1 MNKFI
6 THLALLAAM
15 LCFALPSFGQTQSD
29 NIPIRPPTADS
40 IPIDSSHCFVSIS
53 PQFSPD
59 CILTD
64 FDNQPEPIPGQ
75 TQDCIFACKGNTV
88 RYQALCDS
96 AASYAWTVVGATS
109 YTIVGNGNAVDIL
122 WSSADQGS
130 IRVVVT
136 MPDSS
141 VCSNEVCVLLIESP
155 TASCTTMPPFFFD
168 NYGDRI
174 IELCLGESLSLSNT
188 STATSA
194 PIVANY
200 WESPYGSSSAD
211 VYSLTPSQEG
221 VFPIMHLVQNE
232 CGCSDTEFFKV
243 VVLPPAHLELSCYGT
258 ACAGSSESY
267 TILNPHCGNYFWS
280 VEGGTITSGQNT
292 PTVIVNWGNPASGY
306 GSISIDGSMCDG
318 ECDALL
324 TRLIPIIGD
333 HVSIDGP
340 DTVCIGETQLFQLP
354 LWGSTHYQWSVSP
367 MAGISLHEYETENQ
381 FLATFSQAGTYTL
394 SASYECPFID
404 CGPYSSAPKTIV
416 VLEKLAILSSDDVVC
431 IGSSGSYTSSHSGDV
446 LWSVLDSQGHEIAHQ
461 QSASLQYVFPDT
473 GRFTIVAT
481 HSSYCRSANFSVV
494 VKPRPPAPSVSYGV
508 HETCLNSG
516 IRLWSTPTS
525 AMYYLAWSPIC
536 DTDTIEADTVTVTF
550 DNEVCDVE
558 VFQIDKETGC
568 VSDAYIHTVDT
579 FWPAPIIADSVLA
592 CPGKTIS
599 LSAPDQSDNVTYEW
613 TFIPANAATTV
624 SNHMLP
630 SVNVLINYIDT
641 TTSYI
646 INAIVKREFCTDS
659 IKDTIPIIV
668 RIPARPSI
676 SPSDTTICQNDVVS
690 FTAVGGD
697 PIYSAYIWRIE
708 DTLHHG
714 DSVSHTFNSPGRHN
728 VTLVYQPDPDCDTIM
743 VQTSVLVNPI
753 PNASI
758 SKMSG
763 GFAVLPPEAG
773 VTYNWYFNDNPVAP
787 PDCNNNF
794 CNNLGEGVY
803 CCKVVNTITGCSNH
817 GCYTYIIPPEPCLRI
832 QLSAHR
838 TCPNIYNIEV
848 DPGSLPDGTIISWF
862 SQGDPYCRLMP
873 LSSSD
878 ATTATFSTPGT
889 HYVFAH
895 TTVDGTCYEGYISIV
910 VDYVPDF
917 KLTNNCNGT
926 LTITD
931 ISKYRNGYT
940 PPRRSFVMD
949 GTPSNTIAELFYP
962 STSSTVLTSSF
973 APYVSSTITMQ
984 FDDPFSSDCWVSHD
998 FTLIPDPDIDIF
1010 EVRTR
1015 MCENTP
1021 FIFHA
1026 HASDAVYYRWDFGD
1040 NSYNYGSTL
1049 DHTFGSSSATY
1060 TVTLTV
1066 KNALGC
1072 SATGTTDV
1080 SICANLLD
1088 GELEASY
1095 PEVCE
1100 WNNRDIDY
1108 SETSG
1113 ASFSEFLWKPFNTT
1127 TANSQYTVNQ
1137 TGDYI
1142 VVATEADCHCKD
1154 QRWTNVP
1161 FFTNPKVQIIAKSE
1175 YCFGE
1180 EVKLIG
1186 NTGKTNTYH
1195 WSITNAA
1202 GASVALSNPA
1212 EPNVAFTPA
1221 SPGSYTATLTVTGPT
1236 PGNCARSLSF
1246 PFIVHPQPPA
1256 PTIQYGSRHCI
1267 HTPPVVLQSSTGQ
1280 SLLWSNG
1287 YSGDSALYYAPGY
1300 MSAYYIDPASG
1311 CPSAKAHM
1319 MIDPAP
1325 NYDALLTGCY
1335 TRCRL
1340 DFPSAINVYRFY
1352 PYTSSSFSWN
1362 WLHWGTPIA
1371 SGIDISPVL
1380 PIPSPGDYN
1389 LSTSYGYGCVAESPT
1404 LSIKLIDTCNCDS
1417 CSVFIKDVQ
1426 CKVKGCQLIFHVVA
1440 DVINQGSTAVSF
1452 SQFSTPAPNQIAWHT
1467 ALPLVIAPGSNAP
1480 FSFDVEVSSFS
1491 QEYIS
1496 FSLYDDINQCLKHF
1510 KIAADW
1516 SKCISNE
1523 CKVEDVSID
1532 FLDHLS
1538 TPHQAVYFNYHLLLP
1553 PNTTS
1558 LLDVWSQPPQ
1568 FIINAYIPPADIDG
1582 LLMLSYGTL
1591 CQMAADGQEICIHA
1605 VICIDGNLCHLQ
1617 YCIPAQ
1623 KLLASMPDGFAKR
1636 SGGIGATGTEASD
1649 MGTADLNLIL
1659 QPNPATSQV
1668 SVQGIAPQEIVSI
1681 KVFNM
1686 SGQQVLSVSGSNQFV
1701 VDGWPSGSYIVGV
1714 LTSDKQYHYL
1724 KLIKK

>member
-59 CILTD
+59 CILTN
-64 FDNQPEPIPGQ
+64 FDKQPEPIPGQ

-109 YTIVGNGNAVDIL
+109 YTIVGNGSAVDIL

-174 IELCLGESLSLSNT
+174 IELCLGESLTLSNT

-473 GRFTIVAT
+473 GRFTIVAA

-508 HETCLNSG
+508 HETCPNSG

-536 DTDTIEADTVTVTF
+536 GTDTIEADTVTVTF
-550 DNEVCDVE
+550 GDEVCNVE
-558 VFQIDKETGC
+558 VFQIEKETGC
-568 VSDAYIHTVDT
+568 VSDAYIHTVSMLH
-579 FWPAPIIADSVLA
+579 PAQMDLSPIHA
-592 CPGKTIS
+592 CPGRTIS

-613 TFIPANAATTV
+613 TFSPANAATTV

-668 RIPARPSI
+668 KIPARPSI
-676 SPSDTTICQNDVVS
+676 LLSDTIICQYDFVTFSAFFGDSSDIPSDEDCTWYIDDGIEQVQPDAYS
-690 FTAVGGD
+690 FST
-697 PIYSAYIWRIE
+697 
-708 DTLHHG
+708 
-714 DSVSHTFNSPGRHN
+714 PGRHY
-728 VTLVYQPDPDCDTIM
+728 VRLVYQPDPDCKAVNAQATVNVIAAPQSDFLP
-743 VQTSVLVNPI
+743 VPGGFDVANPI
-753 PNASI
+753 PGITYTWTFNGDTVSNSVHCDDFGSGHYCCTATDTATGCDNTSCCDVASDTCQQIVIDTSQLCANMFKLYI
-758 SKMSG
+758 SPG
-763 GFAVLPPEAG
+763 ILPPGTVVSWSANNSRA
-773 VTYNWYFNDNPVAP
+773 VRFSDISS
-787 PDCNNNF
+787 PDP
-794 CNNLGEGVY
+794 
-803 CCKVVNTITGCSNH
+803 TI
-817 GCYTYIIPPEPCLRI
+817 
-832 QLSAHR
+832 
-838 TCPNIYNIEV
+838 
-848 DPGSLPDGTIISWF
+848 
-862 SQGDPYCRLMP
+862 
-873 LSSSD
+873 
-878 ATTATFSTPGT
+878 ATFSEPGY
-889 HYVFAH
+889 HIIYAYAEIDDMCFH
-895 TTVDGTCYEGYISIV
+895 GRFIIV

-917 KLTNNCNGT
+917 KLTNNCDGT

-931 ISKYRNGYT
+931 ISKYRNGF
-940 PPRRSFVMD
+940 PPPDRHFYQD
-949 GTPSNTIAELFYP
+949 GASSPIAELSYP
-962 STSSTVLTSSF
+962 LTSRTVLTSSF

-984 FDDPFSSDCWVSHD
+984 FEDHFTSDCWVSHD
-998 FTLIPDPDIDIF
+998 FTLIPDPDIDTF

-1015 MCENTP
+1015 MCESTP
-1021 FIFHA
+1021 FIFNA
-1026 HASDAVYYRWDFGD
+1026 HATDAVYYRWDFGD
-1040 NSYNYGSTL
+1040 GSYNYGSTL
-1049 DHTFGSSSATY
+1049 DHTFGSGSATY

-1072 SATGTTDV
+1072 SATRTIDV
-1080 SICANLLD
+1080 DICKNELLGGLD
-1088 GELEASY
+1088 AEL
-1095 PEVCE
+1095 PKVCE
-1100 WNNRDIDY
+1100 WNDRFINY
-1108 SETSG
+1108 SEGTG
-1113 ASFSEFLWKPFNTT
+1113 ARFSEYLWKPFNTT

-1195 WSITNAA
+1195 WSISDAA

-1212 EPNVAFTPA
+1212 EPNVAFTPS

-1287 YSGDSALYYAPGY
+1287 FSGDSALYYAPGY

-1311 CPSAKAHM
+1311 CPSAKTHM

-1325 NYDALLTGCY
+1325 NFDALLTGCY
-1335 TRCRL
+1335 TRCNR

-1380 PIPSPGDYN
+1380 PIPIPGDYN

-1404 LSIKLIDTCNCDS
+1404 LSIKLMDTCNCDS

-1516 SKCISNE
+1516 SQCISNK

-1623 KLLASMPDGFAKR
+1623 KLLASIPDGFAKH
-1636 SGGIGATGTEASD
+1636 SGRIGETDAEASD
-1649 MGTADLNLIL
+1649 MGTADLKLIL

-1668 SVQGIAPQEIVSI
+1668 SVQGIVPQEIVSI